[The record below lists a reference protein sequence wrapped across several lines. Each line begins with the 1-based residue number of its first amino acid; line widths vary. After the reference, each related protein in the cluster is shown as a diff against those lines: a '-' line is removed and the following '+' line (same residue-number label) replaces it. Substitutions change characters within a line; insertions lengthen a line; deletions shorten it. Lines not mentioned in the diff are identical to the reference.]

1 MFNLAYGGNEYI
13 KRFQVYTG
21 KGVDCGNST
30 TGLCT
35 RVVLELL
42 TSLQVQGVKAPHVM
56 VYCSSLDMCSKLFT
70 HYNFKLG
77 EDCFHP

>member
-1 MFNLAYGGNEYI
+1 MFNLAYVGNEYI

-21 KGVDCGNST
+21 KGVDCGNSI

-42 TSLQVQGVKAPHVM
+42 TSLQVQGVKAPHVV
-56 VYCSSLDMCSKLFT
+56 VYCSSLHGLVLQAICPF
-70 HYNFKLG
+70 
-77 EDCFHP
+77 